1 MSQTN
6 STPST
11 RHTQP
16 YTFTAQPQQ
25 PAMAARAT
33 VAPSHVSTSK
43 TTPTD
48 ETHTDETHTDETH
61 IDETPTAKKE
71 AALNKTAVFTISALV
86 VFKLLVDL
94 QGWWLLPILET
105 FLKKE
110 MMDVYQQASGMIV
123 PFITALAVGAMF
135 LFNKSRGWLVAAALF
150 AISAVAGVLPILG
163 ETTPM
168 VSMLGS
174 ASWLAANISLV
185 VALFLNINDGHR
197 VIGKTAAVA
206 LAVTTVTTLI
216 LGALFYI
223 NSMTT
228 GLSLHAEP
236 QITQFS
242 VALTHNI
249 WTAVQTVTA
258 VLIGAFLLTVVRKTQ
273 KTEKAHKTHTSDG
286 NAQEL
291 GESKQKSSLLHI
303 CGGAGALLAAVG
315 VAMQAQTLV
324 SNVGLNFDWNLYGGI
339 TEPIRKLVLFGQI
352 PALLGFMLFG
362 FGYWAHSRKNGG
374 VQGYAAALAVW
385 AQVLLVGS
393 ILFSQGPTAMIH
405 RMSAGWVSIA
415 ILATTGLAALAG
427 ALSFLS
433 TRKTDKAALAEAS
446 DMSTDR
452 DASSKLALTTA
463 ILLVSSVAAGAFVTF
478 GLDSVTSALL
488 GAEDLS
494 LKLKMMAKPLLFIG
508 CVALMLAG
516 LHHLTNTKKTSE
528 TTTA

>member
-6 STPST
+6 STPSI

-16 YTFTAQPQQ
+16 YTFTAQPPQ

-33 VAPSHVSTSK
+33 VASSHNTPSK
-43 TTPTD
+43 TTPLD
-48 ETHTDETHTDETH
+48 ETHT
-61 IDETPTAKKE
+61 AKKG

-86 VFKLLVDL
+86 VVKLLADL

-105 FLKKE
+105 FLKRE
-110 MMDVYQQASGMIV
+110 MMDFYQKASGMIV
-123 PFITALAVGAMF
+123 PFLTALAVGAMF
-135 LFNKSRGWLVAAALF
+135 LFNKSRSWLVAAALY
-150 AISAVAGVLPILG
+150 AISAVAGVLPLLG
-163 ETTPM
+163 ETTPT

-174 ASWLAANISLV
+174 ACWLGANISLV
-185 VALFLNINDGHR
+185 AALFLNINDGHR

-206 LAVTTVTTLI
+206 LIVTTGTTLI
-216 LGALFYI
+216 LAALFYI
-223 NSMTT
+223 NSITT
-228 GLSLHAEP
+228 GLSLYAEP
-236 QITQFS
+236 QVTQFS
-242 VALTHNI
+242 VVLIHNI

-273 KTEKAHKTHTSDG
+273 KTGKAHETHTSHG

-291 GESKQKSSLLHI
+291 GESKQKSSLLSI

-315 VAMQAQTLV
+315 VAIQAQTLV

-339 TEPIRKLVLFGQI
+339 NEPIRKLVLFGQI
-352 PALLGFMLFG
+352 PALLGFLLFG

-374 VQGYAAALAVW
+374 VQGYAAALTVW
-385 AQVLLVGS
+385 AQVLLVGGL
-393 ILFSQGPTAMIH
+393 LFSQGPTAMIH

-433 TRKTDKAALAEAS
+433 TRKTAKAASAEAS

-463 ILLVSSVAAGAFVTF
+463 ILLVSSVAAGAFVAF
-478 GLDSVTSALL
+478 GLNSVTSALL
-488 GAEDLS
+488 GTEDLS
-494 LKLKMMAKPLLFIG
+494 LKLKMMAKPLLFVG
-508 CVALMLAG
+508 CFALILAG
-516 LHHLTNTKKTSE
+516 LHHLANTKKTSE
-528 TTTA
+528 TTTAL